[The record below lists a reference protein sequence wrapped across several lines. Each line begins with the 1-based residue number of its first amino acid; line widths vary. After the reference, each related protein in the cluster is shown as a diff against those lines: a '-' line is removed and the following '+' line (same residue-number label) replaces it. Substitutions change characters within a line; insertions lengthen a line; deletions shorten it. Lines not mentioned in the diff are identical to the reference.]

1 VNIDDAERTNQKA
14 LEKLDEGDFFGAQ
27 ALFRKNAKKHP
38 AHLTF
43 NNLGVYYV
51 SEGME
56 LRDGRMRSADKLG
69 LKYLKTADAL
79 ASSLQNKLA
88 LGGYY
93 FRQGDYE
100 TAMPYY
106 RAADGLADS
115 YEASNN
121 LGACLYLVGDM
132 VGARTCFDKAF
143 DLCESSDDKAT
154 ILTSYAF
161 ALLAADRVKCL
172 DVLNTEKRSL
182 SLYLPD
188 EFVLLYL
195 CGEFEAA
202 SVSVMR
208 LIGEYALD
216 PPVVA
221 MAFDCLL
228 RLEKKDEAWV
238 ALETVLENLESLGGG
253 MQRELARIRRAYE
266 SPEVRSELIAEYRYY
281 PPIIT
286 PSCHIGY
293 QSHLKFQRIVTNT

>member
-1 VNIDDAERTNQKA
+1 MNIDDAERTNQKA
-14 LEKLDEGDFFGAQ
+14 LEKLDEGDYYGAQ
-27 ALFRKNAKKHP
+27 ALLRKNAKKHP
-38 AHLTF
+38 DHLTF

-51 SEGME
+51 TEGME
-56 LRDGRMRSADKLG
+56 LRDGRMRSAEKLG
-69 LKYLKTADAL
+69 LKYLKAAEGL
-79 ASSLQNKLA
+79 ESSLQNKMA

-106 RAADGLADS
+106 RDADSLDDS

-143 DLCESSDDKAT
+143 DLCESADDKAT

-172 DVLNTEKRSL
+172 EILNTEKRSL

-195 CGEFEAA
+195 SGEIEAA
-202 SVSVMR
+202 SVCVMR
-208 LIGEYALD
+208 LISEYAVD

-221 MAFDCLL
+221 MALDCLL
-228 RLEKKDEAWV
+228 RLERKDEARSV
-238 ALETVLENLESLGGG
+238 LETVLENLEGLGGG
-253 MQRELARIRRAYE
+253 MQRELAQIRRAYE
-266 SPEVRSELIAEYRYY
+266 SPEARSELIGEFRYF

-286 PSCHIGY
+286 PSCYIGY
-293 QSHLKFQRIVTNT
+293 QSHYKFQRMITNT